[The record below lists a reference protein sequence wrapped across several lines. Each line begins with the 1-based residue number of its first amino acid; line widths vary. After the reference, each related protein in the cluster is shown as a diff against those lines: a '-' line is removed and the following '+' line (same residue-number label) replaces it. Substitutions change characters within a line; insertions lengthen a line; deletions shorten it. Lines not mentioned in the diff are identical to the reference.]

1 MKRTLLFFCLFIF
14 FTFTC
19 FNRYT
24 PITLQEAKP
33 TLMQVE
39 IKGAIQNPGV
49 YTLKRNSS
57 ISSLIQMSGGLLENS
72 DTSRISFNYIL
83 NDKDVVV
90 IPEKQDVKLI
100 SINSAT
106 LEELQ
111 TLPGIGPA
119 IAQRII
125 EYRKSNT
132 FQSLEQIQNVKG
144 IGQPCLIRSRIRSAY
159 DVDTFT
165 WLFSLSNLKRNTL
178 YTLFYTFLSCLSIL
192 SI

>member
-1 MKRTLLFFCLFIF
+1 MKLTLLFFCLFIF
-14 FTFTC
+14 FTFTY

-24 PITLQEAKP
+24 PISLQEAKP

-83 NDKDVVV
+83 KDKDVVV
-90 IPEKQDVKLI
+90 IPEKLEVKLI

-144 IGQPCLIRSRIRSAY
+144 IGPAMFNKIKDKICL
-159 DVDTFT
+159 
-165 WLFSLSNLKRNTL
+165 
-178 YTLFYTFLSCLSIL
+178 
-192 SI
+192 